1 MNELQRWWKF
11 LRADRLGRTPQQRRE
26 DAARRK
32 RPVPG
37 ADAPPSA
44 AAGGG
49 AHRPGRAPAPGSP
62 HAPSR
67 KVVDIRTCGCVYVWD
82 RDDREWNLVACG
94 TDWAAYARQGR
105 RDLTQ
110 WLKDGAP

>member
-11 LRADRLGRTPQQRRE
+11 LRADRQGRTPAQRRE
-26 DAARRK
+26 AAARRK

-44 AAGGG
+44 DGGG
-49 AHRPGRAPAPGSP
+49 AHRSGRAPAPGLPEGCYYSIHFCTGP
-62 HAPSR
+62 AP
-67 KVVDIRTCGCVYVWD
+67 VVL
-82 RDDREWNLVACG
+82 DDHERGNRVAWARPGIAREAE
-94 TDWAAYARQGR
+94 
-105 RDLTQ
+105 Q